1 MSKNNGTEKP
11 KKQQAPKI
19 PPFVDELLKN
29 GTVTITSLTREE
41 IDYMLADIP
50 EDVKYYTGVVARNSE
65 TGIYVLR
72 LDLV

>member
-1 MSKNNGTEKP
+1 MANKTAPKP
-11 KKQQAPKI
+11 KEQPKPKAPA
-19 PPFVDELLKN
+19 FVDELLKN

>member
-1 MSKNNGTEKP
+1 MAKKNDTEKP
-11 KKQQAPKI
+11 KQQQARKAPA
-19 PPFVDELLKN
+19 FVDELLKN

-50 EDVKYYTGVVARNSE
+50 QDVKYYTGVVARESE

-72 LDLV
+72 IDIV

>member
-19 PPFVDELLKN
+19 PPFVDDLLKN
-29 GTVTITSLTREE
+29 GTVTITSLIRE
-41 IDYMLADIP
+41 DLDAMLRDIP

>member
-1 MSKNNGTEKP
+1 MLFRSEQPKP
-11 KKQQAPKI
+11 KAPA
-19 PPFVDELLKN
+19 FVEELLKN
-29 GTVTITSLTREE
+29 GTVTITSLSREE

>member
-19 PPFVDELLKN
+19 PPFVEELLKN
-29 GTVTITSLTREE
+29 GTVTITSLIRED
-41 IDYMLADIP
+41 IDAMLRDIP
-50 EDVKYYTGVVARNSE
+50 EDVKYYTGVVARNRE
-65 TGIYVLR
+65 TVIYVLR